1 MSVRPV
7 IPRSGKPR
15 RPSAAGISARAALS
29 HHRAWEPCRV
39 TSEMRVEQRAELVV
53 YPTEETDDSDPD
65 ALTALLGIPDQALPQ
80 G

>member
-1 MSVRPV
+1 
-7 IPRSGKPR
+7 
-15 RPSAAGISARAALS
+15 
-29 HHRAWEPCRV
+29 V

-65 ALTALLGIPDQALPQ
+65 ALTAFLGIPDQALPQ